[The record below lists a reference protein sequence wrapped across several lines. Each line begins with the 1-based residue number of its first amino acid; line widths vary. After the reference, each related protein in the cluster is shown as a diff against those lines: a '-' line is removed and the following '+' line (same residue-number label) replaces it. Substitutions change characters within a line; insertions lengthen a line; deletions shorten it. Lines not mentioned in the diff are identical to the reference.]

1 MGKFAGFLKRAKKI
15 GNFLGKGLRWVN
27 DKIIKPLKPKINNVL
42 EEHGYGQ
49 FNKAID
55 FGSDLIDKH
64 ITESGNYN
72 GPSLSEMGNKL
83 FGSFRPFSGH
93 NVQDGLKN
101 NLFIDNPFNKPS
113 TQSSNTGSWFSKS
126 LFESD

>member
-83 FGSFRPFSGH
+83 FGSF
-93 NVQDGLKN
+93 KN

-126 LFESD
+126 LFDSD